1 MNVSKND
8 DFRLFSYLKNED
20 FLMKNDGFLMEI
32 EDFLMKNDDFVFEQ
46 TSLSLGFASAG
57 A

>member
-1 MNVSKND
+1 
-8 DFRLFSYLKNED
+8 
-20 FLMKNDGFLMEI
+20 MKNDGFLMEN

>member
-1 MNVSKND
+1 
-8 DFRLFSYLKNED
+8 
-20 FLMKNDGFLMEI
+20 MKNDGFLMEI